1 MLKILIEDS
10 EGKSKIAPI
19 NPDTD
24 ITIGRKEGNSIRL
37 KERNV
42 SRQHARIF
50 STPDGLFI
58 EPVAARYGLKVNST
72 KIDGPTQ
79 LALGDEVQIG
89 DYRLYIQDEDQVN
102 PRDQLAAS
110 DAVVDIEPNMRP
122 RFVVISSNFAGIEYN
137 IVKTSVTIGRTET
150 CDICI
155 RHNSVSGQHAEI
167 RRTPRGDFE
176 IRDLNSS
183 NGTKVNGIAISEPTR
198 LNGGDCVTL
207 GHIVMRYCPPGDL
220 WSLNYGINSDNS
232 GPSPLFFALALL
244 VVAALC
250 VCGTLLLVDGGSD
263 DNPQKQT
270 AQTNNKDESNAQL
283 AMKVMSECSVAI
295 DEGDFDTADTA
306 CNEFARLQNNAK
318 MANVY
323 LDKLKKGKEARDYL
337 ISIRQDLDNGNC
349 QDANDTY
356 ERLENDGMDT
366 HAYRTSVKEDLKSRI
381 TDCRVKKLTE
391 QAMSAID
398 EGDFATAESNMES
411 IRDIAPSSPEL
422 DTIQNAIK
430 EKRPAPSRSSSRSSK
445 SKSSKDKA
453 DAPAQKVNVEKL
465 CQEAVAAKMKDKCK
479 SYTLYK
485 KALETGQANEKCKKF
500 AQDTIRLYRS
510 QCE

>member
-42 SRQHARIF
+42 SRQHARIY

-89 DYRLYIQDEDQVN
+89 DYRLYIQDEDQIN
-102 PRDQLAAS
+102 PRDQLADP
-110 DAVVDIEPNMRP
+110 DAVVEIAPNMRP

-137 IVKTSVTIGRTET
+137 IVKTRVVIGRTET

-155 RHNSVSGQHAEI
+155 KHNSVSGQHAEI

-183 NGTKVNGIAISEPTR
+183 NGTKVNSVAISEPTR

-232 GPSPLFFALALL
+232 GPSPLFFAVALFA
-244 VVAALC
+244 VAVLC
-250 VCGTLLLVDGGSD
+250 VCGTLIVSSFGSN
-263 DNPQKQT
+263 DNQPTQT
-270 AQTNNKDESNAQL
+270 AQTDSKGDDNAQRAMEVMAKCTAALDDGDL
-283 AMKVMSECSVAI
+283 AIAE
-295 DEGDFDTADTA
+295 DA
-306 CNEFARLQNNAK
+306 CNEFARLQSNAA
-318 MANVY
+318 MANMY
-323 LDKLKKGKEARDYL
+323 LKKLKNEKEAKDYL
-337 ISIRQDLDNGNC
+337 TSITRDLEDGNC
-349 QDANDTY
+349 QNANDTY
-356 ERLENDGMDT
+356 ERLESKNDT
-366 HAYRTSVKEDLKSRI
+366 HAYRTSLTDNVKSQI
-381 TDCRVKKLTE
+381 TDCRVKQLTE

-398 EGDFATAESNMES
+398 EGDFTTAESNMES
-411 IRDIAPSSPEL
+411 IRDIAPGASEL
-422 DTIQNAIK
+422 DSIQDAIK
-430 EKRPAPSRSSSRSSK
+430 AKRPAPSRSSSRSSK
-445 SKSSKDKA
+445 SKSSSKDKEA
-453 DAPAQKVNVEKL
+453 APAQKVDVKQL
-465 CQEAVAAKMKDKCK
+465 CRDAVLTKSKNKCK
-479 SYTLYK
+479 AYDFYK
-485 KALETGQANEKCKKF
+485 KAINSGQADDNCMRNGKKF
-500 AQDTIRLYRS
+500 IEENKG
-510 QCE
+510 QCD